1 MVQIHGGGYVAG
13 SSSTSPGASIVNQAN
28 GALIY
33 VAIQYRL
40 GPLGFLAGDDIA
52 VDGSWN
58 VGLLD
63 QRAALDWVQKNI
75 HFFGGDPEK
84 VTITGESAGGGSVSL
99 QMTMYGGAAP
109 APFRAAIPEYP
120 WWTPMM
126 DQAQLNK
133 QYETFAQAAN
143 CTSLECLRKAPLSR
157 LQLAAKQSFEIAY
170 IQGDYAYGLCYWGPA
185 VDGHIIQEGPLEAFS
200 HGQFQKV
207 PVLIDHDGNEGF
219 SFSNTSITTTDE
231 MLLDLERA
239 WPNETFLANAL
250 SLYPPSTYN
259 ASVIEALTAIQALR
273 AAKGSN
279 ISFSDAFAQG
289 EAFFGDALINC
300 PTEYMA
306 LAESSAGLPTYKMI
320 FDAGP
325 QFHGATGSYLF
336 SDNISTS
343 GEFPFGPIT
352 VPGNA
357 TLAAM
362 MRDYFISFAVTLD
375 PNERISSLTDRP
387 QWPAYKSADNDT
399 AILLVQDASVRV
411 VPDPD
416 VNERCQ
422 YLKSSEPYTQRI

>member
-1 MVQIHGGGYVAG
+1 M
-13 SSSTSPGASIVNQAN
+13 N
-28 GALIY
+28 
-33 VAIQYRL
+33 
-40 GPLGFLAGDDIA
+40 
-52 VDGSWN
+52 
-58 VGLLD
+58 
-63 QRAALDWVQKNI
+63 
-75 HFFGGDPEK
+75 
-84 VTITGESAGGGSVSL
+84 
-99 QMTMYGGAAP
+99 
-109 APFRAAIPEYP
+109 
-120 WWTPMM
+120 
-126 DQAQLNK
+126 QAQLNK

-207 PVLIDHDGNEGF
+207 PVLIDHDCNEGF

-239 WPNETFLANAL
+239 WPNETFLADAL

-273 AAKGSN
+273 AATGSN

-336 SDNISTS
+336 SDNISS
-343 GEFPFGPIT
+343 ECDDQIYEYQMGVHLPLSHMHSFGRIPIWSHHR
-352 VPGNA
+352 PGKCHSS
-357 TLAAM
+357 
-362 MRDYFISFAVTLD
+362 RDD
-375 PNERISSLTDRP
+375 ERLLYILCCYSRSQRAHLIPDRQTP
-387 QWPAYKSADNDT
+387 MAG
-399 AILLVQDASVRV
+399 V
-411 VPDPD
+411 
-416 VNERCQ
+416 
-422 YLKSSEPYTQRI
+422 